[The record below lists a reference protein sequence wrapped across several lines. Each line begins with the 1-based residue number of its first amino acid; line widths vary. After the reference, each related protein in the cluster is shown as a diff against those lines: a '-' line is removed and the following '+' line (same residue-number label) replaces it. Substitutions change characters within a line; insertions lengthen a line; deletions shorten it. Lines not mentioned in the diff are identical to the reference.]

1 MTSNWFPVNAKL
13 RQPYA
18 KTGRKTNWDDF
29 KNALNLVPGTGT
41 RNVKFKEAVNA
52 AATPGVQIG
61 TKSAYGIVH
70 RVANGFVIKKMIFAD
85 VEVDY
90 LKIFLNELRV
100 GSSPG
105 IERVGPKIYAW
116 RVNRN
121 RLGRITSGEYVM
133 DDFTAGL
140 GQHEKVIPL
149 STYMKKFRG
158 GTCPMKGDPIFQK
171 LKSTMTTFWRV
182 TKGYHGDLHTNNLA
196 VIRDLIKNK
205 PVKIV
210 VFDYGAH
217 RPFKNPPP
225 DNACF
230 KDYIKLINKEFREVF
245 QKLKEPKRK
254 LGNTLQQT
262 VYPGR
267 NQPFRSNAMMLN
279 AIKSRSS
286 GQSRTPSMLK
296 FISSR
301 THVSQSVKR
310 KRWYLKSASTTRSPQ
325 PAAAAKRRR
334 TSTTR
339 SPQPAAAKRRR
350 TSPQPARSKTI
361 NLVSSASHV
370 SETPRSKSHVS
381 ETPQRRSASTTR

>member
-1 MTSNWFPVNAKL
+1 MNWFPVNAKL

-18 KTGRKTNWDDF
+18 KTGRTTNWDDF
-29 KNALNLVPGTGT
+29 KNALNLIPGTGT
-41 RNVKFKEAVNA
+41 RNAKFKEAVNA
-52 AATPGVQIG
+52 TATPAKQI
-61 TKSAYGIVH
+61 TKKSAYGTVYKH
-70 RVANGFVIKKMIFAD
+70 ENGFVVKKMKFVD
-85 VEVDY
+85 VDVDY

-105 IERVGPKIYAW
+105 VERVGPKIYAW

-121 RLGRITSGEYVM
+121 RLGRIMSGEYVM
-133 DDFTAGL
+133 SDFTAGL
-140 GQHEKVIPL
+140 RRDQAVISL
-149 STYMKKFRG
+149 SEYMKRFRG
-158 GTCPMKGDPIFQK
+158 GACPMKGDPIFQK

-196 VIRDLIKNK
+196 VILDVFSNK
-205 PVKIV
+205 PLKVI

-225 DNACF
+225 DSACF

-245 QKLKEPKRK
+245 HKLKEPKRK
-254 LGNTLQQT
+254 IGNTLQQT

-279 AIKSRSS
+279 GIKSRSA

-301 THVSQSVKR
+301 THVSQSPIQRQSVKR

-325 PAAAAKRRR
+325 PAKRRR

-339 SPQPAAAKRRR
+339 SPQR
-350 TSPQPARSKTI
+350 ARSKTI
-361 NLVSSASHV
+361 NLVSSGSHV
-370 SETPRSKSHVS
+370 SATPS
-381 ETPQRRSASTTR
+381 P